1 MTDTKFT
8 PGPWM
13 WRQSTDMSFGDDKK
27 TWCLAPGILIA
38 DMTDGTPG
46 GDKRDRANAHLIA
59 AAPDL
64 YEALSS
70 VGDNLLSGDDSAHG
84 GYVDLDG
91 AAVQKIMDALAK
103 ARGEA
108 S

>member
-8 PGPWM
+8 PGPWVS
-13 WRQSTDMSFGDDKK
+13 QPHNDYDKDIYV
-27 TWCLAPGILIA
+27 L
-38 DMTDGTPG
+38 G
-46 GDKRDRANAHLIA
+46 GDTFIRVDNDDVEHDEATANAHLIA